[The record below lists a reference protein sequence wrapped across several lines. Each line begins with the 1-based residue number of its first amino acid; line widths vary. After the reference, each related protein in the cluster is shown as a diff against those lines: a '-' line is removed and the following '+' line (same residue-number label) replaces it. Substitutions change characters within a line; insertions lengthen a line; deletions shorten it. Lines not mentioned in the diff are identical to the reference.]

1 MLKTLRGEDFS
12 PGRSV
17 SFGSI
22 CVAVPCCE
30 ILRSAEADARI
41 GTTVSLIRAFH
52 ARIATRRVRSIDPA
66 IAMRRLRL
74 QVRAMDRKIM
84 IGRRYVALCAI
95 WVVTLIGCTRSI
107 PSVADAVKLAGE
119 EVAGRVKVTGYCRP
133 DHLNDWLFEKPG
145 AQRWEG
151 AKIALDVGSMFGGDS
166 AEERRER
173 RIRRLL
179 ELEGKRVEIV
189 GTLKPGTL
197 DLAGRHTGLISV
209 EEIRVVEQR
218 SAVSGPVLNL
228 PVVCPY
234 GHSTFQHVRIIW
246 GRPLRAPDALAVEAL
261 KRHEIM

>member
-1 MLKTLRGEDFS
+1 
-12 PGRSV
+12 
-17 SFGSI
+17 
-22 CVAVPCCE
+22 
-30 ILRSAEADARI
+30 
-41 GTTVSLIRAFH
+41 
-52 ARIATRRVRSIDPA
+52 
-66 IAMRRLRL
+66 MRRLRL